1 MRSRYKRRLVCNS
14 CEKVKLRET
23 TKKNN
28 AEYLSF
34 RIVMCSI
41 KSVHKDKLTQGGSP
55 VKRSIEQISKELKTE
70 SKEQTS
76 FDILCTLA
84 TKEAKRY
91 APSLAVKRESS
102 PLPPANKEFDLR
114 AVRSFAPPCS
124 ASPYSSVSYP
134 VYPAYPILQTCYP
147 VVPIPVFSYPVAR
160 KVNSCVPE
168 LDH

>member
-1 MRSRYKRRLVCNS
+1 
-14 CEKVKLRET
+14 
-23 TKKNN
+23 
-28 AEYLSF
+28 
-34 RIVMCSI
+34 MCSI
-41 KSVHKDKLTQGGSP
+41 KSIHRDKVTQKGSP
-55 VKRSIEQISKELKTE
+55 VKRGNEQISKELKTE

-91 APSLAVKRESS
+91 APSLAVKRESA

-114 AVRSFAPPCS
+114 AMRSFAPACS

>member
-23 TKKNN
+23 TKKNG

-41 KSVHKDKLTQGGSP
+41 KSIHRDKVTQKGSP
-55 VKRSIEQISKELKTE
+55 VKRGNEQISKELKTE

-84 TKEAKRY
+84 TKEA
-91 APSLAVKRESS
+91 
-102 PLPPANKEFDLR
+102 
-114 AVRSFAPPCS
+114 
-124 ASPYSSVSYP
+124 
-134 VYPAYPILQTCYP
+134 
-147 VVPIPVFSYPVAR
+147 
-160 KVNSCVPE
+160 
-168 LDH
+168 